1 MISVICVFN
10 DDVLLEINL
19 LNSLKR
25 QDVNYQLI
33 LVDNRNN
40 EFKTLTQAL
49 NYGGQKAKGEYLL
62 FVHQD
67 VQLHGKSWL
76 KRAEKELGF
85 LNDVGIGGVAGIDG
99 NNEPVGFVIDR
110 GIYWGKPI
118 QEPLPALTIDEL
130 LFIIPKKVF
139 DICKFDEELK
149 WHSYAADY
157 CLNILSKG
165 LKTYILPLYVSHNS
179 FTLPILKVG
188 SLKDDDLVLW
198 KKYKNDFSAIYKTT
212 DKIEPYIRN
221 PLNKL
226 KQINLFITKKI
237 SNLKRYQSQR
247 LFLKQKKILDII
259 VPIEQPLYLKDH
271 KESIQSV
278 GVSEKFEHLI
288 TSKRLNVHKN
298 YILTSLEHLP
308 FRNKVFNVVI
318 LKSLLE
324 YLPKHRAKIL
334 LDGIESAVKKILIY
348 LPNKGYPRSKAYK
361 LYGSIWN
368 ISELKKDGYSI
379 YGIKPKGFFKKK
391 LLTLIEPFIEILC
404 WWIPCLSSFIIAI
417 RDK

>member
-1 MISVICVFN
+1 MISVICVYNN
-10 DDVLLEINL
+10 DIFLEINL

-25 QDVNYQLI
+25 QNVNYQLI

-40 EFKTLTQAL
+40 QFKTLTQAL

-67 VQLHGKSWL
+67 VQLHGNSWL
-76 KRAEKELGF
+76 KRAEEQLRF
-85 LNDVGIGGVAGIDG
+85 LDDVGIGGVAGIDD
-99 NNEPVGFVIDR
+99 NNEPVGFIIDR

-118 QEPLPALTIDEL
+118 KEPLPALTIDEL

-139 DICKFDEELK
+139 DICNFDEDLK

-165 LKTYILPLYVSHNS
+165 LKTYIIPLHVSHNS

-188 SLKDDDLVLW
+188 SLEDDDLVLW
-198 KKYKNDFSAIYKTT
+198 RKYKNDFSAIYKTT
-212 DKIEPYIRN
+212 DKIEPYISNSLR
-221 PLNKL
+221 KL
-226 KQINLFITKKI
+226 KQLTLFFTEKI

-247 LFLKQKKILDII
+247 LFIKQQRILDII

-271 KESIQSV
+271 KKSLQSV
-278 GVSEKFEHLI
+278 GVSDKFEHLI
-288 TSKRLNVHKN
+288 ISKRLNVHKN
-298 YILTSLEHLP
+298 YIFTSLEYMP
-308 FRNKVFNVVI
+308 FRNKVFNGVI

-324 YLPKHRAKIL
+324 YLPKRRAKIL
-334 LDGIESAVKKILIY
+334 LNGIESAVKKKFLY

-361 LYGSIWN
+361 LYRSIWN
-368 ISELKKDGYSI
+368 ISELKKDGYRI
-379 YGIKPKGFFKKK
+379 HGIKPKRFFKNKIQI
-391 LLTLIEPFIEILC
+391 LIEPFIDILC
-404 WWIPCLSSFIIAI
+404 WWIPCLSSFIMAI